1 MSRVRASNQ
10 KWPSSIA
17 ANAAYCSGWK
27 AAADAPVG
35 MVPMPGSI
43 LARLAVMPTDRPALS
58 IVATLYRSEQTIAEF
73 CERARAAAAAAA
85 GDDYEIVLVNDGSPD
100 ASLEIALSLHERD
113 AHIRIVDLSRNFGHH
128 KAMMTGLEHARGA
141 LVFLIDCDLEED
153 PALLASFQARLRETR
168 ADVVY
173 GVQAARKGGWFER
186 ISGYVY
192 FRIFNLLS
200 ADPLPVNVITV
211 RLMTRRYVE
220 SLLLHRERALMI
232 AAIAVITGYRQEPM
246 VVAKRSRGET
256 TYTLRRK
263 IALFVDAITSFSDR
277 PLVAIFY
284 IGSFIVVAASLAALR
299 LIYRKLVHGISV
311 VGWPSLIVSIWL
323 LGGLTIFCVGLLG
336 IYLSRVFIETKQR
349 PYTIVRA
356 VYEREA

>member
-43 LARLAVMPTDRPALS
+43 LARLAVMPTHRPALS

-100 ASLEIALSLHERD
+100 TSLEIALSLHERD

-200 ADPLPVNVITV
+200 SDPLPVNVITV

-349 PYTIVRA
+349 PYTIVRT
-356 VYEREA
+356 VYERED

>member
-1 MSRVRASNQ
+1 M
-10 KWPSSIA
+10 
-17 ANAAYCSGWK
+17 K
-27 AAADAPVG
+27 AADDAG
-35 MVPMPGSI
+35 EGIVPMPGSI
-43 LARLAVMPTDRPALS
+43 LARLFVMPTDRPALS
-58 IVATLYRSEQTIAEF
+58 IVATMYRSEATIVEF
-73 CERARAAAAAAA
+73 CERARAAAAAVA

-100 ASLEIALSLHERD
+100 RSLDLAVSLHEGD

-141 LVFLIDCDLEED
+141 LVFLIDSDLEEA
-153 PALLASFQARLRETR
+153 PELLASFHARLRDTG

-173 GVQAARKGGWFER
+173 GVQASRKGGWFER
-186 ISGYVY
+186 LSGYVW
-192 FRIFNLLS
+192 FKIFNLLS

-211 RLMTRRYVE
+211 RIMTRRYVE

-263 IALFVDAITSFSDR
+263 VALFVDAITSFSDR

-284 IGSFIVVAASLAALR
+284 IGSFIVVTASLAALR
-299 LIYRKLVHGISV
+299 MIYRKLAHGISV

-323 LGGLTIFCVGLLG
+323 LGGLTIFCIGLLG

-356 VYEREA
+356 VYERKG